1 MYGRTNRR
9 RTKKVFIER
18 KQKVGLPP
26 VWIGVVCDRMMAIMA
41 RRLPQGFVSTTI
53 ATDTLSDRTANQIDY
68 SNQSLFAGILNWRI
82 SYICIIS

>member
-26 VWIGVVCDRMMAIMA
+26 VWRGVVCDRMMAIMA

-68 SNQSLFAGILNWRI
+68 SNQSLFAGTLNWRI
-82 SYICIIS
+82 